1 MPMFP
6 KMEEMV
12 GPPCEY
18 GNVASMARSP
28 ANGLTVE
35 AVPAV

>member
-35 AVPAV
+35 DVPAV